1 MKKKNKIMVMLFS
14 GALSLSALCGIAFA
28 GNGASY
34 DYDVTEAQFGAN
46 GADMLSDDA
55 AIQKALDMAKNSESV
70 VKIHIPSGTY
80 YLDKPLYIVSN
91 TELILEEDTVI
102 KRNDQTKQMIS
113 SRVDANVGGYGQFHD
128 ITIRGGIWDGCANGN
143 GQGALMMF
151 YHGTNLSL
159 HDATLRNGAGRHLF
173 IAAGVDGVT
182 VENSTFE
189 NQIEYTGTAGRD
201 KYMIPEKNS
210 TEVRTY
216 SNYRNM
222 EMLHL
227 DCINE
232 DGRTEFEAYPL
243 DNTTNKNVLI
253 KDCTFKNGF
262 SALGGHCEY
271 NPIAA
276 ENYVLTGNTFINIQY
291 TCIDVYGAKNVEVSE
306 NRGENVG
313 EIVRANNVDGLKLT
327 DNAATIVLN
336 DNFNLNGV
344 CLKDCKATTIE
355 KLSFDKS
362 TDQGIELWGTTIESL
377 KDVTIENAGQNGIHA
392 FGGSQI
398 LKTEGLTVKGSELS
412 GVYAKDCGIINISGA
427 VLENNKDSG
436 VAAENCEDVVFE
448 NNTIDNAGVNAI
460 LITSKNAASSRGLIR
475 GNNIRKCVRGIN
487 TYGATIRELSSNMIQ
502 DATGNGIN
510 IVTGA
515 VVDSVSD
522 NKVDGA
528 EGTGMFVSGAKIR
541 MISKNIVTGSGADGI
556 DIKDESEVTEVSDND
571 VDGSGK
577 FGVLI
582 ANSKTLLKSNK
593 IINAKQH
600 GVLLN
605 NKADAVISE
614 NEIISAGG
622 SGIYAD
628 GAVAKIRSN
637 TVSGAA
643 NWGIGVNNSA
653 GSDSNR
659 TEIESNEVSDSG
671 SIGINVTASSS
682 VSVGSNNVAG
692 SSAQGIRIY
701 ASDDAEVSGNKID
714 SSEKQGI
721 LIEKSA
727 RSNVSSNNVT
737 GSKETGIYTSE
748 CTGLTL
754 DDNSSFDNTKNDIAL
769 NNNSSG
775 TVSNNHTSDG
785 KVALWN
791 GSDKGTVLSGT
802 DISIGTCEVSSIAHQ
817 KYTGSPIT
825 PSVTVKKN
833 GASLV
838 QGRDYNLTYLNNTKY
853 GIGTA
858 RVNGIGTYGGHV
870 DIDFEIDLYKDGV
883 GFFIV
888 NGKLLKVYNMP
899 EHLVIPDEVLY
910 IGEGLF
916 KNNTKLK
923 NVYMKTTLKGVCEDA
938 FSGCKSL
945 KHAYFTGEEGDL
957 AVASGND
964 PFVKVL
970 WYGYYDRFT
979 DVPHGS
985 WYEEYVQ
992 QILKYGAMNGLNETE
1007 FGPLVELN
1015 RAMAATLLW
1024 KREGKPDIEI
1034 PKSIFDDVKNRR
1046 SWYYVSVAWANSVG
1060 IVTGYQSKGV
1070 PTGYFGPEDYITRE
1084 QFAVIAYR
1092 YAKYKG
1098 GNMEVA
1104 NKTAYQAAKDYKEVD
1119 SWAVDAVNWA
1129 YVNGI
1134 MGVGSD
1140 LKPHDSVTRAETAT
1154 IIARVIRFLEK

>member
-1 MKKKNKIMVMLFS
+1 MRKLNKMIMALMS
-14 GALSLSALCGIAFA
+14 GILSASAICGIAFA

-34 DYDVTEAQFGAN
+34 DFDVTEARFGAN
-46 GADMLSDDA
+46 GADNLSDDV
-55 AIQKALDMAKNSESV
+55 AIQKALDMAKDSESV

-80 YLDKPLYIVSN
+80 YLDNPLYIVSN
-91 TELILEEDTVI
+91 TELILEPDTVI
-102 KRNDQTKQMIS
+102 KRKDQTKQMIS
-113 SRVDANVGGYGQFHD
+113 AKRDTSIGGYGQFHD
-128 ITIRGGIWDGCANGN
+128 ITIRGGIWDGCADGS

-151 YHGTNLSL
+151 YHGKDLSVY
-159 HDATLRNGAGRHLF
+159 DVTVRNGAGRHLF

-182 VENSTFE
+182 VLNSTFE
-189 NQIEYTGTAGRD
+189 NQIAYTGTEGWD

-232 DGRTEFEAYPL
+232 DGRTEFAAFPL

-276 ENYVLTGNTFINIQY
+276 ENYVLTGNTFINIEY

-306 NRGENVG
+306 NRGKNVG
-313 EIVRANNVDGLKLT
+313 EIVRANNVDGLELT
-327 DNAATIVLN
+327 DNAATIVQN

-412 GVYAKDCGIINISGA
+412 GVYAKDCGTINISGA

-448 NNTIDNAGVNAI
+448 NNTINNAGVNAI
-460 LITSKNAASSRGLIR
+460 LITSKNAALSRGLIR

-510 IVTGA
+510 IAAGA
-515 VVDSVSD
+515 VIETVSENRVDR
-522 NKVDGA
+522 A
-528 EGTGMFVSGAKIR
+528 LGTGMFVSGAKIR
-541 MISKNIVTGSGADGI
+541 CIAGNIVAGSGVDGI
-556 DIKDESEVTEVSDND
+556 DIKDRSDVEEISGNEVNGCE
-571 VDGSGK
+571 K

-582 ANSKTLLKSNK
+582 ANSKTLLKANVISDSK
-593 IINAKQH
+593 EH

-605 NKADAVISE
+605 NNADAVISE
-614 NEIISAGG
+614 NEIRSAGKN
-622 SGIYAD
+622 GIYAD
-628 GAVAKIRSN
+628 SVVAKIKSN
-637 TVSGAA
+637 IVTGSANDGIAVS
-643 NWGIGVNNSA
+643 NSV

-659 TEIESNEVSDSG
+659 TEIESNDVSG
-671 SIGINVTASSS
+671 SGANGISVYSSS
-682 VSVGSNNVAG
+682 KTVIG
-692 SSAQGIRIY
+692 
-701 ASDDAEVSGNKID
+701 
-714 SSEKQGI
+714 
-721 LIEKSA
+721 
-727 RSNVSSNNVT
+727 SNNVT
-737 GSKETGIYTSE
+737 GSEKQGIYTSNS
-748 CTGLTL
+748 TGLTI
-754 DDNSSFDNTKNDIAL
+754 DDNSSYGNTKNDLAL
-769 NNNSSG
+769 NNNSTG
-775 TVSNNHTSDG
+775 TVRDNHISDG

-791 GSDKGTVLSGT
+791 GSVAEPTGT
-802 DISIGTCEVSSIAHQ
+802 DIAIGTCEISSIAPQ

-838 QGRDYNLTYLNNTKY
+838 QGRDYTLTYLNNTKY
-853 GIGTA
+853 GTGTA

-1024 KREGKPDIEI
+1024 KREGKPEIEI

-1070 PTGYFGPEDYITRE
+1070 PTGYFGPEDNITRE

-1104 NKTAYQAAKDYKEVD
+1104 NKTAYRAAKDYKEVD